1 MINSRNFLKL
11 MASMP
16 FLGVGLL
23 SSCDINKN
31 DRVFRYIIT
40 VNVEAGDRVYSGSS
54 VWQTKYHE
62 QAINI
67 IDTNRSETKGEAVV
81 VDVNGKYLFLLVN
94 LSMSGLA
101 GKIGDNDAVNEFE
114 NNQSWEITDFKDYP
128 FVTFSD
134 ISDPLTVKEIT
145 LDNFGQYFMGGK
157 IINIKVQKTNEPVA
171 YGKVEGVI
179 PWIRDGITRDDNMH
193 AKRPL
198 FDEDEFNYPNGP
210 PYNSLSVV
218 QFIKT

>member
-11 MASMP
+11 LASVP
-16 FLGVGLL
+16 LFGFGSLL
-23 SSCDINKN
+23 SSCGINNN
-31 DRVFRYIIT
+31 DRIFRYIIT
-40 VNVEAGDRVYSGSS
+40 VNVETGDREYSGSS

-81 VDVNGKYLFLLVN
+81 VDINGKYLFLLVN
-94 LSMSGLA
+94 LSMSGIT
-101 GKIGDNDAVNEFE
+101 GKASDDAVNEFE
-114 NNQSWEITDFKDYP
+114 KNQSWEITDFKDYP
-128 FVTFSD
+128 FVTFTD
-134 ISDPLTVKEIT
+134 IGDPLTVKKIT
-145 LDNFGQYFMGGK
+145 QDNFGQYFMGGK
-157 IINIKVQKTNEPVA
+157 ITSIEVQKTNEPVT
-171 YGKVEGVI
+171 YGQVEQII

-198 FDEDEFNYPNGP
+198 FDEDEINYPNGP

-218 QFIKT
+218 QFIKI